1 MRTSY
6 LLPCSCGKKI
16 EVDANQSG
24 LAVRCQCGVEQTVP
38 TLRGL
43 AVLERVES
51 ADLASA
57 KAGPTWSLRQ
67 GLIFLGLVVLVG
79 ALIGWLVLRFT
90 IRPQPITPFEN
101 FREFNR
107 QYINEL
113 APETLIAEWD
123 KYRKGIEDPEWRMAM
138 EYFLTREREYHQAL
152 YVVAF
157 AAAVG
162 VVILIIGLCVPRT
175 RAAQAGRR

>member
-24 LAVRCQCGVEQTVP
+24 LAVRCQCGAEQTVP

-43 AVLERVES
+43 AALERVE
-51 ADLASA
+51 AAELASA
-57 KAGPTWSLRQ
+57 KAGPSWSVRQ
-67 GLIFLGLVVLVG
+67 GLIFLGLVILVG
-79 ALIGWLVLRFT
+79 SLIGWLVLRLT

-101 FREFNR
+101 FQEFNR

-113 APETLIAEWD
+113 AHETLIAEWD

-138 EYFLTREREYHQAL
+138 DYFLTREQEYHQAL

-157 AAAVG
+157 VAAVG
-162 VVILIIGLCVPRT
+162 LVTLIIGLCMPKTRT
-175 RAAQAGRR
+175 AQVAHR

>member
-24 LAVRCQCGVEQTVP
+24 LAVRCQCGAEQTVP

-43 AVLERVES
+43 AALERVE
-51 ADLASA
+51 AAELASA
-57 KAGPTWSLRQ
+57 KAGPSWSMRQ
-67 GLIFLGLVVLVG
+67 GLIFLGLVILVG
-79 ALIGWLVLRFT
+79 SLIGWLVLRLT

-101 FREFNR
+101 FQEFNR

-123 KYRKGIEDPEWRMAM
+123 KYRKGIEDPEWRLAM
-138 EYFLTREREYHQAL
+138 DYFLAREQEYHQAL

-157 AAAVG
+157 VAAVG
-162 VVILIIGLCVPRT
+162 LVILIIGFCMPKA
-175 RAAQAGRR
+175 RAAQASRR